1 MPAPS
6 LIEDICPEY
15 IGEQRIVLSFD
26 QTTVIPRAFQALI
39 IQVDYSAC
47 DPEGGAVLPLE
58 MLVQGPSQSSFRQ
71 RIIQRTRPAEL
82 IVTPREGGPHLVVLR
97 EMAHNRFH
105 GKIAFDVAGEQLTRP
120 RLP

>member
-6 LIEDICPEY
+6 LIEEICPEY
-15 IGEQRIVLSFD
+15 IGEERIALSVD
-26 QTTVIPRAFQALI
+26 PSSAPRAFQSVLI
-39 IQVDYSAC
+39 AIDYSLC

-58 MLVQGPSQSSFRQ
+58 MLVQGPSPSSFR
-71 RIIQRTRPAEL
+71 RLVFSRTKPAE
-82 IVTPREGGPHLVVLR
+82 IVITPREGGRHLVVLR

-105 GKIAFDVAGEQLTRP
+105 GKVAFDVAGEQLTRP